1 MGLGWAKLTHV
12 LNTLVSWLFLHM
24 RKAEWYSRFLH
35 KIPLFIHSLLFML
48 WYLPPNCQCF
58 LCFDTCHQIA
68 SLGVK
73 LMSALEGCP
82 VLPSTVQGEFGT
94 PNLGLPHS
102 KTKVFVTLRQGE
114 KKKQWITHSLSL
126 ALTLTLTATPSPNDY
141 TTNNF
146 GRLCTQLRLYA
157 S

>member
-35 KIPLFIHSLLFML
+35 KVPLFIHSLLFML
-48 WYLPPNCQCF
+48 SYLPPNCQCF

-94 PNLGLPHS
+94 P
-102 KTKVFVTLRQGE
+102 TRQDKGVCHFKARG
-114 KKKQWITHSLSL
+114 KKKQWNTHSLSL
-126 ALTLTLTATPSPNDY
+126 ALTLTLTATLSPNHY
-141 TTNNF
+141 TTSNF
-146 GRLCTQLRLYA
+146 GRPCTQLRLYA